1 MRDLFDLF
9 CLFDGMEDPDRPGTG
24 QTVLVGNAWELFV
37 KEMWYVQWGMLSD
50 KPGVPLYERTRQL
63 RTGFWLHR
71 CCRGGSALEGM
82 HLHYRLAEHVTA
94 KASGL
99 ASANSRMGLYAWDW
113 NVRAEIAAKLIP
125 DIGHTRL
132 WLIDAIVNECHGL
145 PAECIPAPFRKYA
158 PNNSSTSNDDTI
170 MIALLLV
177 MMVVMLATILT
188 ATTTTVIMTKNG

>member
-1 MRDLFDLF
+1 
-9 CLFDGMEDPDRPGTG
+9 
-24 QTVLVGNAWELFV
+24 
-37 KEMWYVQWGMLSD
+37 
-50 KPGVPLYERTRQL
+50 
-63 RTGFWLHR
+63 
-71 CCRGGSALEGM
+71 
-82 HLHYRLAEHVTA
+82 
-94 KASGL
+94 
-99 ASANSRMGLYAWDW
+99 MGLYAWDW

-125 DIGHTRL
+125 DIRHTRL
-132 WLIDAIVNECHGL
+132 WLIDTIVNECHSL